1 MWILI
6 RIIDVV
12 GYSGSG
18 KTSFITSA
26 IKLLKEKLNYNV
38 AVIKNVKH
46 HPVDQKGKDS
56 YEFIEA
62 GAKFSVIQ
70 NDHNETAIFMKTEE
84 GKLQELLKWLMNGPF
99 KLDLIFT
106 EGFRNLHNPTV
117 LCISNINEIEG
128 QLTENVKIVS
138 GVISSKKSIKDKI
151 SDLPIVDI
159 ESQFSLFLNLFKI
172 P

>member
-1 MWILI
+1 M
-6 RIIDVV
+6 
-12 GYSGSG
+12 
-18 KTSFITSA
+18 K
-26 IKLLKEKLNYNV
+26 YNI

-46 HPVDQKGKDS
+46 HPVDQRGKDS

-62 GAKFSVIQ
+62 GANFSVIQ
-70 NDHNETAIFMKTEE
+70 NDYNETAIFMKAEE
-84 GKLQELLKWLMNGPF
+84 IKIQQLIKWLMNGPF
-99 KLDLIFT
+99 ELDVIFT
-106 EGFRNLHNPTV
+106 EGFRNLKNPTV
-117 LCISNINEIEG
+117 LCISNLNEIEG

>member
-1 MWILI
+1 MSLI
-6 RIIDVV
+6 

-18 KTSFITSA
+18 KTHFITNA
-26 IKLLKEKLNYNV
+26 IRKLQKKYDLSIG
-38 AVIKNVKH
+38 VIKNIHEHTIDKK
-46 HPVDQKGKDS
+46 DKDS
-56 YEFIEA
+56 YKFGEA
-62 GAKFSVIQ
+62 GANFSVIQ
-70 NDHNETAIFMKTEE
+70 NDYNETAIFMKAEE
-84 GKLQELLKWLMNGPF
+84 IKIQQLIKWLMNGPF
-99 KLDLIFT
+99 ELDVIFT
-106 EGFRNLHNPTV
+106 EGFRNLKNPTV
-117 LCISNINEIEG
+117 LCISNLNEIEG

>member
-1 MWILI
+1 M
-6 RIIDVV
+6 
-12 GYSGSG
+12 
-18 KTSFITSA
+18 K
-26 IKLLKEKLNYNV
+26 YNI

-46 HPVDQKGKDS
+46 HPVDQRGKDS

-62 GAKFSVIQ
+62 GANFSVIQ
-70 NDHNETAIFMKTEE
+70 NDYNETAIFMKAEE
-84 GKLQELLKWLMNGPF
+84 VKIQQLIKWLMNGPF
-99 KLDLIFT
+99 ELDVIFT
-106 EGFRNLHNPTV
+106 EGFRNLKNPTV
-117 LCISNINEIEG
+117 LCISNLNEIEG